1 MVVIPGFEAT
11 FHSTNVFVCL
21 VVGFYCGLVDE
32 GFLSAPSAEG
42 TFMFF
47 SAVAILVCVCR
58 LRCRCEGFGVVG
70 RDYLCHIFG
79 ATVAD
84 FDIVSI
90 QDFVESVLLG
100 KVFVNELQKQFV
112 DVCGN

>member
-1 MVVIPGFEAT
+1 MQFCKGKLDHLRTPK
-11 FHSTNVFVCL
+11 L
-21 VVGFYCGLVDE
+21 GLGYDLI
-32 GFLSAPSAEG
+32 F
-42 TFMFF
+42 
-47 SAVAILVCVCR
+47 AILVCVCR